1 VLRGCLALVS
11 AALLL
16 AGCADENSV
25 GLPASDQET
34 ADAAI
39 AAVERS
45 LRNDGFSATVADD
58 GPTGLRFESEEC
70 REFDEALPGD
80 DQDLPGETASA
91 ESAAFERS
99 EPAPAGGVQETVRAF
114 AGLVEES
121 NDLDAFLELLNDERL
136 GSCLGEAVRIA
147 TEAAAAEDQATV
159 AVGDVGIEQL
169 GSEGLGDTGGGVQVT
184 GEITASGSTVPI
196 SVAVQV
202 VRVDRALVAIV
213 TTAVGPDEPTAD
225 RAALLQVLADG
236 VSDQST

>member
-1 VLRGCLALVS
+1 
-11 AALLL
+11 
-16 AGCADENSV
+16 
-25 GLPASDQET
+25 
-34 ADAAI
+34 
-39 AAVERS
+39 
-45 LRNDGFSATVADD
+45 
-58 GPTGLRFESEEC
+58 
-70 REFDEALPGD
+70 
-80 DQDLPGETASA
+80 
-91 ESAAFERS
+91 
-99 EPAPAGGVQETVRAF
+99 
-114 AGLVEES
+114 
-121 NDLDAFLELLNDERL
+121 
-136 GSCLGEAVRIA
+136 
-147 TEAAAAEDQATV
+147 V